1 MLTSVPILLLLFT
14 FVPDA
19 MQGAQQERADCGAWQ
34 DCRDQALAA
43 QASGDFERF
52 HDLAWRAVQKGPK
65 NAPDL
70 LVLLARAQSVSGRP
84 HDALIMLGRV
94 AGLGVRVPELESSDD
109 FRRVRALSGWTDLQ
123 ARMAAIGTTGAPT
136 SPAGKPAGKPAPP
149 KPEPA
154 SKATAPPDAKAPPSK
169 PDATPRTDTPKEEPV
184 VGEPADALRFSALPF
199 RPAGLAYDAVSRR
212 FVVGNRG
219 EHKVAVIGEQSQ
231 NLLTLASADGAGF
244 GEIEALA
251 IDARQGDLWVASST
265 GQPGRSR
272 LHKLQLISG
281 RQLATVEAPEDAGR
295 LTDIAITA
303 RGDVLALDA
312 AANRIFRLPPRGKQI
327 ESAVAVD
334 GHDLVAIA
342 TDGNGN
348 VFGATP
354 DGVVIVDLGRRAATP
369 LTAANGV
376 NLAGIQALRWN
387 AGTLVA
393 VQQTSDGLQQIVRI
407 RINSGGLRAT
417 RLDVLEKG
425 LKLASPASIVV
436 SDDTLFYVTEGGVD
450 REVVIRRIRL
460 RR

>member
-1 MLTSVPILLLLFT
+1 MLTSVSIFLLLT
-14 FVPDA
+14 FVPAA
-19 MQGAQQERADCGAWQ
+19 MHSAEQERADCGAWQ
-34 DCRDQALAA
+34 ECRDQALAA
-43 QASGDFERF
+43 HASGDYERF

-70 LVLLARAQSVSGRP
+70 LVLLARAQSASGRP
-84 HDALIMLGRV
+84 LDALVMLGRL
-94 AGLGVRVPELESSDD
+94 AGMGVRVPDLESSED

-123 ARMAAIGTTGAPT
+123 ARMAAIGTTDAPT
-136 SPAGKPAGKPAPP
+136 SGADKPAGKPA
-149 KPEPA
+149 
-154 SKATAPPDAKAPPSK
+154 ATATPSK
-169 PDATPRTDTPKEEPV
+169 PDPVPKAEATPKEEPA
-184 VGEPADALRFSALPF
+184 VGEASDALRFSALPF
-199 RPAGLAYDAVSRR
+199 RPAGLAYDSVSRR

-251 IDARQGDLWVASST
+251 IDTRQGDLWVASSA
-265 GQPGRSR
+265 GAPGRSR

-281 RQLATVEAPEDAGR
+281 RQLVTVDAPEDAGR
-295 LTDIAITA
+295 FTDIAVTA

-312 AANRIFRLPPRGKQI
+312 AANRIFRLAARGKQI
-327 ESAVAVD
+327 ETAVAVD
-334 GHDLVAIA
+334 GHDLIAIA

-354 DGVVIVDLGRRAATP
+354 DGLVAVDLGRRATTP
-369 LTAANGV
+369 LTASNGV
-376 NLAGIQALRWN
+376 SLAGIQALRWN

-393 VQQTSDGLQQIVRI
+393 VQRTSDGSQRIVRI

-425 LKLASPASIVV
+425 LTLASPASIVI
-436 SDDTLFYVTEGGVD
+436 SDDTLFYVTTGDGD
-450 REVVIRRIRL
+450 REVVIRKIRL